1 MMVICIAVMDL
12 ASRMLEENWTE
23 RVDSAFIKT
32 ELGKA
37 GDARALEVMI
47 WK

>member
-1 MMVICIAVMDL
+1 MVICIAVMDL
-12 ASRMLEENWTE
+12 ASRMREESWTE

-37 GDARALEVMI
+37 GGARA